1 MNTLNS
7 PLLNQIAHDRLD
19 DKLFLTGSQAMS
31 WKPNNTVVFSV
42 EANQPP
48 ILRLE
53 ANGDIFVKEKLV
65 ENDKDV
71 VNALR
76 EFLDGM
82 GVFKRPPLHEIKPDI
97 KMWYICAQDTDGDD
111 LDLIVRAATK
121 ERAIELWKEHF
132 TDDYTDLPVI
142 DWVMAIPRGC
152 DEGVVMLDDIK

>member
-1 MNTLNS
+1 MNTFNS

-19 DKLFLTGSQAMS
+19 DELFVTGI
-31 WKPNNTVVFSV
+31 PNNTVIFSI

-53 ANGDIFVKEKLV
+53 TNGDIFVKGNLV

-76 EFLDGM
+76 EFLVGM
-82 GVFKRPPLHEIKPDI
+82 RVFERPPLHEIK
-97 KMWYICAQDTDGDD
+97 MWYIRAQDTDGDD
-111 LDLIVRAATK
+111 LDLIVRAATE
-121 ERAIELWKEHF
+121 ERAVELWKEYF
-132 TDDYTDLPVI
+132 ADDYTDLPVI
-142 DWVMAIPRGC
+142 DWVRAIPRGC